1 MKALEWTEGRWE
13 YRLQFK
19 WLLTTVLLEQT
30 KIKLLLCQQSTR
42 SRTTT
47 SVPETLLCLKHGLE
61 LSAVASYFPRHGLT
75 SPGYPPAKQCTSS
88 KERDPVY
95 SHPSN
100 ILPRHT
106 EFLASNQNHRKVK
119 WFAWSHTRDPW
130 LRRSPET
137 QLSHCS
143 VQWAR
148 GSQTSFPR
156 YPPSASS
163 LDSPSLTIYLPP
175 LCPCLQMPP
184 SLPRLAPA

>member
-1 MKALEWTEGRWE
+1 M
-13 YRLQFK
+13 
-19 WLLTTVLLEQT
+19 
-30 KIKLLLCQQSTR
+30 S
-42 SRTTT
+42 
-47 SVPETLLCLKHGLE
+47 
-61 LSAVASYFPRHGLT
+61 
-75 SPGYPPAKQCTSS
+75 KQHIL
-88 KERDPVY
+88 PMY

-106 EFLASNQNHRKVK
+106 EFLANNQNHRKVK
-119 WFAWSHTRDPW
+119 WFAWSHIRDPW

-156 YPPSASS
+156 YPLSASN

-184 SLPRLAPA
+184 SLPRPAPAWMLEHKQEGGWGKLLHGAAHSYPELMGFNCLSLVWDKGSFCGLDENRQLCSPASENLH